1 VVRFYLAK
9 KMSSVASML
18 DRIMLSMLD
27 RLISTAQNEGTLL
40 QRTIVITLLVK
51 ILFVYDS
58 IKLKEREIEER
69 ERERETCRFRKI
81 NVENEIKYEIYTIF
95 KYIFTYVTIWIFF
108 RLSKD

>member
-1 VVRFYLAK
+1 MVRFYLAK

-18 DRIMLSMLD
+18 DR
-27 RLISTAQNEGTLL
+27 LISTAQKRGNTSPAHNHYY
-40 QRTIVITLLVK
+40 IILLVK
-51 ILFVYDS
+51 ILCNS
-58 IKLKEREIEER
+58 IKLKEKERNRKER
-69 ERERETCRFRKI
+69 EREKETCRFRKI